1 MKGERHLRKFWP
13 VFLMLSVLMMGCSQP
28 LHHGLTEEQA
38 NEILVVLQKNGIHAE
53 KAAEEGGETL
63 TFIVNV
69 PQRDASNAWQIM
81 RENDLPKPAKK
92 GFGEVFG
99 KTSLIPTAME
109 ERALF
114 LQAICGELAKT
125 IEAINGVVD
134 ARVHVVLPE
143 SDILKQELQG
153 PTLSKAAVL
162 IKYKTDR
169 SGNPPFKAEDIRQLV
184 ASSVEGLKPS
194 DVSVVSS
201 QVYPD
206 KQPDMIYVWPL
217 TISKQSLLPFQVLVV
232 LLVVVFL
239 GVGVML
245 VLSARSSMSL
255 KKEVSRLRTSGAKQL
270 ATTSE
275 K

>member
-1 MKGERHLRKFWP
+1 VKGERHLRKFSP
-13 VFLMLSVLMMGCSQP
+13 VLLILIALMMGCSQP

-38 NEILVVLQKNGIHAE
+38 NEILVILQNNGIHAE
-53 KAAEEGGETL
+53 KTTEEGGETV
-63 TFIVNV
+63 TFIVTV
-69 PQRDASNAWQIM
+69 PQRDSSKAWQIM

-184 ASSVEGLKPS
+184 ANSVEGLKPS

-201 QVYPD
+201 QVYSDKPPD
-206 KQPDMIYVWPL
+206 LIYVWPL
-217 TISKQSLLPFQVLVV
+217 TISKNSLLPFQILVG

-239 GVGVML
+239 IVGVML

-255 KKEVSRLRTSGAKQL
+255 KKELARLRAAGGRQL
-270 ATTSE
+270 ATTAE

>member
-13 VFLMLSVLMMGCSQP
+13 IFVMLSALVMGCSQP

-38 NEILVVLQKNGIHAE
+38 NEILVVLQNNGIHAE

-63 TFIVNV
+63 SFIVNV
-69 PQRDASNAWQIM
+69 PQRDASKAWQIM

-125 IEAINGVVD
+125 IEAISGVTD

-153 PTLSKAAVL
+153 PTLPKAAVL

-169 SGNPPFKAEDIRQLV
+169 SGNPPFKTEDIRQLV
-184 ASSVEGLKPS
+184 ANSVEGLKPS
-194 DVSVVSS
+194 DVSVVAS
-201 QVYPD
+201 QIYPD
-206 KQPDMIYVWPL
+206 KPPDLIYVWPL
-217 TISKQSLLPFQVLVV
+217 TISKASLLPFQILVG

-239 GVGVML
+239 IVGVML

-255 KKEVSRLRTSGAKQL
+255 KKEVSRLRSAGGRQL
-270 ATTSE
+270 VPTAE